1 MINILLS
8 YYIMVYDLFQLL
20 VSLLYTGIVL
30 LIIYILINKLE
41 MLWTS
46 YSFILLGLILSIY
59 LFFKPF
65 NLKVIIACFF
75 LIFSISYNIYITS
88 IYKNNIS
95 ENKIPK
101 SYYSLSISNIILI
114 CLLLYIVIISINL
127 ENKTF
132 IINNSNFYI
141 FLFLITL
148 SFILNITEMI
158 ILKNFITDG

>member
-1 MINILLS
+1 MKMINILLS

-46 YSFILLGLILSIY
+46 YSFILLGLILSVF

-75 LIFSISYNIYITS
+75 LMFSISYNIYITA
-88 IYKNNIS
+88 IYRNNIR
-95 ENKIPK
+95 K
-101 SYYSLSISNIILI
+101 
-114 CLLLYIVIISINL
+114 
-127 ENKTF
+127 
-132 IINNSNFYI
+132 
-141 FLFLITL
+141 
-148 SFILNITEMI
+148 
-158 ILKNFITDG
+158 